1 MVWKKNV
8 TRESVTRGTTAMEND
23 VYFTCLKC
31 LKGIKVSK
39 TDQVLLLILFIII
52 FNRELKAL

>member
-1 MVWKKNV
+1 MVRKQNV
-8 TRESVTRGTTAMEND
+8 TRESVTRGTTATEND
-23 VYFTCLKC
+23 VYFICLKW
-31 LKGIKVSK
+31 LKGIKVSQ